1 MSNNNQN
8 RTTDSGT
15 QTTATGANPNERLM
29 RVLQATPAQL
39 AAIDRL
45 LDGKPETAKPERK
58 GPFLIPVRE
67 AAALLGVHRT
77 VLWRMTKAG
86 RLARVEILPG
96 SYRVRREDVEAIAF
110 GKEAA

>member
-1 MSNNNQN
+1 MSNKNQAAE
-8 RTTDSGT
+8 S
-15 QTTATGANPNERLM
+15 GANPNERLM

-45 LDGKPETAKPERK
+45 LDGNTEAVRPERK
-58 GPFLIPVRE
+58 GPFLIPMRE